1 MQLVLL
7 TQGLPVKLSFSLVL
21 QNEFVVFGLLIYK
34 HQQNGFWL
42 LAVQKYQATSWAI
55 RK

>member
-7 TQGLPVKLSFSLVL
+7 IQGLPVKLSFSLVL

-34 HQQNGFWL
+34 HQQNG
-42 LAVQKYQATSWAI
+42 LASCSTEISGHELGN
-55 RK
+55 